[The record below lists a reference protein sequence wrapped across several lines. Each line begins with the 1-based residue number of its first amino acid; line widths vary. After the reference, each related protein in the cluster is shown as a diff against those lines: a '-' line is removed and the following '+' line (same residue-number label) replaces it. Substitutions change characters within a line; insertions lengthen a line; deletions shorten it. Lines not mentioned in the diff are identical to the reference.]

1 MTGKGTTF
9 SRAAIQL
16 TQEQASAPAVRFR
29 HYANTL
35 GSSGESDPL
44 KYVQEGEYSE
54 PNERECSSHDK

>member
-35 GSSGESDPL
+35 GSNRA
-44 KYVQEGEYSE
+44 KAI
-54 PNERECSSHDK
+54 R